1 MPAKP
6 LMACCTPGC
15 PNLSRGGKCET
26 CREQSGQNRGH
37 NWQNDKVRGSRI
49 ERGYDKHWLKLRERK
64 AIASPLCEECE
75 RQGRITAMQQVHH
88 IIPFKGKH
96 DPLRLAW
103 HNLESLCRA
112 CHGMKTGA
120 QGGD

>member
-1 MPAKP
+1 
-6 LMACCTPGC
+6 
-15 PNLSRGGKCET
+15 
-26 CREQSGQNRGH
+26 
-37 NWQNDKVRGSRI
+37 
-49 ERGYDKHWLKLRERK
+49 
-64 AIASPLCEECE
+64 
-75 RQGRITAMQQVHH
+75 MQQVHH